1 MEATLGQRL
10 KILIK
15 EKGIE
20 QRKAAADLGLKT
32 STFSGYVLDKR
43 EPTLACLKK
52 MAAYFDTSID
62 YLVGYSDVRA
72 PYLSHLSSEQK
83 EFITAPENAMYI
95 DLARDIKE
103 KTRENREII
112 KRVVK

>member
-43 EPTLACLKK
+43 EPTIACLKK
-52 MAAYFDTSID
+52 IAAYFNTSID
-62 YLVGYSDVRA
+62 YLVGYSDIRD
-72 PYLSHLSSEQK
+72 PYLSHLSPEQRD
-83 EFITAPENAMYI
+83 FITNPENVMYI
-95 DLARDIKE
+95 DLAKDIKR
-103 KTRENREII
+103 KT
-112 KRVVK
+112 KGA